1 VYNTLRKEVCMNNIN
16 NRIEI
21 LRKTLDLSMEKFGNR
36 IGITRSSVNSIEKG
50 VNNPSEQTIKLVCK
64 EFNVNYFWLTEGM
77 GDMFNAFPE
86 TIIDEVVEEFK
97 LNNDDKLL
105 IETYL
110 EMPDESRKEIMNFL
124 KAFAEKVQKKDEE

>member
-1 VYNTLRKEVCMNNIN
+1 MNNIN

>member
-1 VYNTLRKEVCMNNIN
+1 MNNIN

-124 KAFAEKVQKKDEE
+124 KAFAEKVQKKSEE

>member
-1 VYNTLRKEVCMNNIN
+1 MNNIN

-110 EMPDESRKEIMNFL
+110 EMPDESRKAIMAFL
-124 KAFAEKVQKKDEE
+124 KAFAEKVQKKSEE

>member
-1 VYNTLRKEVCMNNIN
+1 MQKRIKE
-16 NRIEI
+16 
-21 LRKTLDLSMEKFGNR
+21 LRKTLNLTQTQFGNK
-36 IGITRSSVNSIEKG
+36 IGTTRDSIAGYERGSKISETTIRLICSV
-50 VNNPSEQTIKLVCK
+50 
-64 EFNVNYFWLTEGM
+64 FDVNYFWLTEGT